1 MCGAMAITALN
12 TAVNIASEG
21 VAAKAKDIEAQ
32 HAWGS
37 AQSDLDQKYNAIQLR
52 ENQEMQK
59 TQLQTFQATQA
70 GVSSTSR
77 IRAQLA
83 GGGVAGAS
91 AAERAAQPGIAA
103 TNFGA
108 TARINLANELRQNQA
123 DAASY
128 RNKAQSIINENQPE
142 SGAAL
147 ALQVGGTLLSAVGSM
162 AGGMGGGGGGG
173 GAGEAAAQANGA
185 IADEVGRAGGG
196 DAALAKA
203 PLFGAQGLQA
213 DSEENFTQMLP
224 QMMSQ

>member
-83 GGGVAGAS
+83 AGGVAGAS
-91 AAERAAQPGIAA
+91 ATERAAAPGIAA

-108 TARINLANELRQNQA
+108 TARVNLANELRQNQA
-123 DAASY
+123 DAASFKA
-128 RNKAQSIINENQPE
+128 KAQETINENQPK
-142 SGAAL
+142 SGASL
-147 ALQVGGTLLSAVGSM
+147 ALGVAGSVLSAAGQSGIIPQPGGSQTPQPGQTE
-162 AGGMGGGGGGG
+162 AS
-173 GAGEAAAQANGA
+173 GEAEAGADLAAGV
-185 IADEVGRAGGG
+185 I
-196 DAALAKA
+196 
-203 PLFGAQGLQA
+203 
-213 DSEENFTQMLP
+213 
-224 QMMSQ
+224 

>member
-1 MCGAMAITALN
+1 MCAPLAIA
-12 TAVNIASEG
+12 AVSAAVSITSEG

-83 GGGVAGAS
+83 SGGVAGAS

-147 ALQVGGTLLSAVGSM
+147 DCRSGGTLHHAAAGA
-162 AGGMGGGGGGG
+162 AGGYGWW
-173 GAGEAAAQANGA
+173 
-185 IADEVGRAGGG
+185 GRRWVARQSS
-196 DAALAKA
+196 A
-203 PLFGAQGLQA
+203 PPMVPLL
-213 DSEENFTQMLP
+213 TK
-224 QMMSQ
+224 

>member
-147 ALQVGGTLLSAVGSM
+147 ALQVGGTLLSAVGGA
-162 AGGMGGGGGGG
+162 AGGMGGGG
-173 GAGEAAAQANGA
+173 AGMSAAQSGAANGA

-213 DSEENFTQMLP
+213 NMSEESFTQMV
-224 QMMSQ
+224 SQ